1 MTTPSP
7 MPTPI
12 MIDADDA
19 ADYLERMNISLPDLQ
34 ESLERGEIAAG
45 NTDENHPKTA
55 AGFYR
60 WSETNASIRRS
71 HTSSGQW
78 SRSNPSGRPLIESKE
93 ANYALIACGGDA
105 ATGTEAISNVARK
118 KGPATEAAHRGQAPQ
133 MQLSLFVE
141 LPQAS
146 GQDVGIPDANQ
157 PPTGEWLLL
166 YYRDKEDL
174 RAEVSLPA
182 GFNDGFVTGWV
193 VRVILPTTEM
203 KDRAT
208 IPTDI
213 GGGDVE
219 FSIMEA

>member
-1 MTTPSP
+1 MTTPFP

-12 MIDADDA
+12 VIDA
-19 ADYLERMNISLPDLQ
+19 ADAVGYLERMNISLPDLQ
-34 ESLERGEIAAG
+34 NSLERGEIAAG
-45 NTDENHPKTA
+45 NTDDNHPVTA
-55 AGFYR
+55 AGYYR

-71 HTSSGQW
+71 HTNSGQW
-78 SRSNPSGRPLIESKE
+78 SRRNPSGRPLIESKE

-105 ATGTEAISNVARK
+105 ATGTQAMPNVARK
-118 KGPATEAAHRGQAPQ
+118 KGPAMEAAHRGPVTQ
-133 MQLSLFVE
+133 MQLNLFVE
-141 LPQAS
+141 LPEAS
-146 GQDVGIPDANQ
+146 EQNDGIPDEDQ
-157 PPTGEWLLL
+157 PPAGEWLLL
-166 YYRDKEDL
+166 YHRDKEEM

-203 KDRAT
+203 KART
-208 IPTDI
+208 KIPTDI